1 MSRMVAEVAIAL
13 RIVSEDEPL
22 APPQSLDT
30 KAKYRIAKTVE
41 SLSWRVEARA
51 ALNDPQVQELAFLFY
66 QICLNSVPTN
76 STNPLTDGNWLLRV
90 REFFAHEEKLQI
102 IADALLDQFPFP
114 EVYQGAPLDLVAP
127 QSITVSNAIPA
138 APPIVVTPQ
147 PAAIATPSITEANS
161 ASSSTSPG
169 ETQPELITRLK
180 RLAKTKRLVDQ
191 LRLLYR
197 AYKARMHAARE
208 DAQPEMAQIPAP
220 PPIEMIPPPIDAV
233 TAPMPI
239 REAEAIVNRRR
250 TKRVVVRR
258 ARRGGCRNMRRY
270 RQYLEKRRSLV
281 RTTSH
286 FSEARACL
294 RRQPFLRTQLS
305 TSNAHAPGKMP
316 IDAPPS

>member
-66 QICLNSVPTN
+66 QICSNSVPTN
-76 STNPLTDGNWLLRV
+76 STNPLTDGDWLLRV
-90 REFFAHEEKLQI
+90 REFFAREEKLQI

-114 EVYQGAPLDLVAP
+114 EVYQEAPLDLIAP
-127 QSITVSNAIPA
+127 QSIPVSNTIPE
-138 APPIVVTPQ
+138 APPIAVTPQ
-147 PAAIATPSITEANS
+147 PAAIAAPSITETNS
-161 ASSSTSPG
+161 PSLSTSPR

-197 AYKARMHAARE
+197 AYNARMDAARE
-208 DAQPEMAQIPAP
+208 EVKPEMAHISAAP
-220 PPIEMIPPPIDAV
+220 TIEMIAPPVGDAA
-233 TAPMPI
+233 APVPI
-239 REAEAIVNRRR
+239 REAEAADPVIG
-250 TKRVVVRR
+250 TKRTTQRFAISARHECGAWTYPAITPRHHSRR
-258 ARRGGCRNMRRY
+258 
-270 RQYLEKRRSLV
+270 LV
-281 RTTSH
+281 FPAPNLHNTKTAAFGLCGAPRASPRA
-286 FSEARACL
+286 SPEASSA
-294 RRQPFLRTQLS
+294 F
-305 TSNAHAPGKMP
+305 AH
-316 IDAPPS
+316 